1 MKTLQGLKSI
11 SITEQG
17 TSTWEL
23 KTTNDFLKF
32 RHASLSIVMTVD
44 IRGEE
49 SLYLTAWRK
58 ILSGYTRIMF
68 YSLYDN

>member
-32 RHASLSIVMTVD
+32 RHASLSIAMTAPPTFYLIKNY
-44 IRGEE
+44 IR
-49 SLYLTAWRK
+49 
-58 ILSGYTRIMF
+58 
-68 YSLYDN
+68 